1 MRIDPTERLAS
12 RERKILDLLDKW
24 PWKIGGTLIGGY
36 AIAAYGTPRY
46 SKDADIVISA
56 ALKSSLKTFLLEQ
69 GFKLERSDH
78 PNPQDFE
85 GEVTRYRN
93 EEATVDLFV
102 GYVRDR
108 KTQVDISEHWI
119 SKNTKR
125 IHLRTLTGT
134 TTVPVNV
141 ARPTALWAL
150 KLQSGRDQ
158 DILDLFAIADVPIEA
173 GEIIS
178 LFGSFNS
185 KTLREGLLL
194 TLERAQ
200 SVKLF
205 QDAMARLQIKRTD
218 ESRKRWN
225 LFCERVSDIVEKS
238 V

>member
-1 MRIDPTERLAS
+1 MHIDPTERLTS
-12 RERKILDLLDKW
+12 REKKILDLFDKW

-36 AIAAYGTPRY
+36 AIAAYGAPRY
-46 SKDADIVISA
+46 SKDSDIVIPSS
-56 ALKSSLKTFLLEQ
+56 LKSPLKTFLLEQ
-69 GFKLERSDH
+69 GFKLEKSDH
-78 PNPQDFE
+78 INPQDFE

-108 KTQVDISEHWI
+108 KAQVDISEQWI

-134 TTVPVNV
+134 TAVPVNV

-178 LFGSFNS
+178 LFEGFNS
-185 KTLREGLLL
+185 KTLRERLLL

-205 QDAMARLQIKRTD
+205 QDAMARLQIKRTN